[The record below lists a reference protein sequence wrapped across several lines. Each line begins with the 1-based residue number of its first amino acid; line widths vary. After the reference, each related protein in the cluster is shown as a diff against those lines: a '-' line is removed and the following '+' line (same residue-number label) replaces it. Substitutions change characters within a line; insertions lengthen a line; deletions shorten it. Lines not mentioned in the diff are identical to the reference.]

1 MSEAAALD
9 DMMVV
14 VGVAMWVVVRVLGRV
29 KGEKADAE
37 SAANATV
44 SMRIILSAV
53 RCVAVWLDGGLK
65 KDVGRIPW

>member
-29 KGEKADAE
+29 EGEKADAE

-53 RCVAVWLDGGLK
+53 RCGVLRYGWM
-65 KDVGRIPW
+65 VG